1 MFNDHL
7 QRPVGRVRKG
17 LAQVGMA
24 ICLLYGSVG
33 RGNLIKTDC
42 PAAIEWS
49 REAAAQNDGH
59 AEFHLAQRYE
69 QGGGVSERRARH

>member
-1 MFNDHL
+1 MITFSA
-7 QRPVGRVRKG
+7 R
-17 LAQVGMA
+17 LAA
-24 ICLLYGSVG
+24 
-33 RGNLIKTDC
+33 GNLIKTDC